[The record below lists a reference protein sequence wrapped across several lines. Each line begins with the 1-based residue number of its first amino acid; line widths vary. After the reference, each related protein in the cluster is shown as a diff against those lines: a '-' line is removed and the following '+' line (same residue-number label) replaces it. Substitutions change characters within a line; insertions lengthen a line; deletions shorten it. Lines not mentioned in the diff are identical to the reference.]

1 MVSINEYLIGRNTRK
16 KYKITDLKMSD
27 SVLVLNHK
35 INHEDKALLYFSW
48 PLEIYDNKFTLD
60 DDTEYVYDMSQYHED
75 YETAYKE
82 TDHYILHIL
91 TMEQALSLFEKYYEN
106 NCDIDIIPGV
116 RLDPE
121 DFDMKH
127 IEKTIDI
134 IKHKL

>member
-1 MVSINEYLIGRNTRK
+1 MVSINEYLINRNTRK

-35 INHEDKALLYFSW
+35 INHEDEALLYFSW
-48 PLEIYDNKFTLD
+48 PLEIYGNKFTLD

-91 TMEQALSLFEKYYEN
+91 TMEQALPLFEKYYKN

-121 DFDMKH
+121 DFDMKR